1 MSISRAIGVISGLNE
16 CVNLFQWAGSSI
28 SYLRSRWSATQ
39 EESIHHEVLHLQSGL
54 QRLRDTL
61 PAMYSLIDQAE
72 WRFHEGRI
80 AELLPNL
87 KDAVNDAD
95 DLLDEFRWHE
105 LKMEVEGNASH
116 SAFIDFYKTTVQGSF
131 NKVNDIQERLNS
143 ISGQLE
149 KMGLYEVTPGFDKSV
164 RPETTPFPNE
174 KNLFGRGKDLK
185 EVMGFLGVPQSKGR
199 ACSKRKRASSSVN
212 ASTSTSASASYH
224 VSSKSRIPAIPVL
237 PIVGMGGVGKT
248 TLAQHICNHQQV
260 KDYFKLII
268 WICADDFDVKRLI
281 KDAIQ
286 SASGEK
292 TTHDHLASLQ
302 RDLSSSV
309 DNKRFLI
316 VVDDVWDDA
325 LKENEQRWKDF
336 YDSLTNVVQGSMMLV
351 TTRFPDVADRVR
363 TMEPFPLAGLKE
375 DVFWDFFKLCAFGSE
390 SSENDPELERIG
402 RSIVPKLKGSP
413 LAAKTLGRLLG
424 MNLHTSHWNNILES
438 ELWKLKQEKTDI
450 LPALRLS
457 YIYLPFH
464 LKRCFSFCAVYAKDH
479 KFVKDR
485 LAEIWVAE
493 GFVEPQGNTPLE
505 DIGHQYFEDLVN
517 RSFFQKVRGTYVI
530 HDLLHDM
537 AKLVSDHDCFTI
549 KNMRDFQM
557 VPQNIRHL
565 YILPSIDLSTPK
577 LLSLSKHTKLRTLIC
592 DNSLGKQAAA
602 IMDRWCSEL
611 QRLRVIFWAS
621 SNELPDSIANLKHL
635 RYLEISKACPFKSS
649 SAFRSLYNLQRL
661 YAEECNLES
670 LPGDF
675 SKLISLRGFKSRR
688 FQYSAGYEQK
698 IDATNQFEMKIIKN
712 LNQFDGHMNIWNL
725 GSVSNDHAAEFNL
738 KDKKYLRRL
747 TLQWS
752 WPCIPKGATKV
763 LQVLQPPTSLKF
775 LLLQYY
781 PDNYLPNWFQPRIN
795 LNEMPA
801 VLVDN
806 NNDEIGTLSSLEE
819 LTILGCRNLQSVEQ
833 LLHPAYVSAIKKLRL
848 VACTR
853 LVSLPTETFEDFHF
867 LEILEVHGCPNIGSR
882 SLVAHS
888 LKKLK
893 LGDSLNLTDN
903 IQCCSL
909 TEFYLSCEYVT
920 TIQPQMWNLPALQK
934 LHIKNCRSLTS
945 VGQGQPPIRA
955 FKSLTLLIINSCEN
969 LTSLD
974 GLLTEQCLPAIQKI
988 DVRSC
993 GKLLFLFCERPGSL
1007 PSLEDLLIHDCP
1019 SLRWPRELV
1028 LPSLE
1033 RLHLVKCGD
1042 ISWFSS
1048 CRQNLKSLVEL
1059 ALKGCPGISSI
1070 PLGVCRS
1077 NLASLDELYIS
1088 GCPDLVSIGG
1098 AKAVANLKYVRIN
1111 DCPKMEDLEQPLIQ
1125 GLRNKDLLSLRL
1137 RPSDS
1142 FPTEL

>member
-61 PAMYSLIDQAE
+61 PAMYSLIDKAE
-72 WRFHEGRI
+72 WRIHEGRV

-149 KMGLYEVTPGFDKSV
+149 KMGLYGVTPGFDKSV
-164 RPETTPFPNE
+164 RPDTTPFPNE
-174 KNLFGRGKDLK
+174 KKKFGRDKDLK

-199 ACSKRKRASSSVN
+199 ACSKRKRASSTVN
-212 ASTSTSASASYH
+212 ASTSTTAQNQ
-224 VSSKSRIPAIPVL
+224 VNKSRISAIPVL

-248 TLAQHICNHQQV
+248 TLAQHICNHQEV
-260 KDYFKLII
+260 KEYFDLII

-286 SASGEK
+286 SASGKK
-292 TTHDHLASLQ
+292 TTLDHLASLQ
-302 RDLSSSV
+302 HALSSSV
-309 DNKRFLI
+309 SNKRFLI

-325 LKENEQRWKDF
+325 LMENEQRWKDF

-375 DVFWDFFKLCAFGSE
+375 DVFWRFFKLCAFGSE
-390 SSENDPELERIG
+390 SCENDPELVRIG
-402 RSIVPKLKGSP
+402 KSIVPKLKGSP

-424 MNLHTSHWNNILES
+424 MNLHTAHWNNILES

-479 KFVKDR
+479 KFEKGR

-549 KNMRDFQM
+549 KSMRDFQM
-557 VPQNIRHL
+557 VPQNVRHL
-565 YILPSIDLSTPK
+565 YILPSRDLSTSN
-577 LLSLSKHTKLRTLIC
+577 LLSLSNHTKLRTLIC
-592 DNSLGKQAAA
+592 DKSFGNQGAA

-621 SNELPDSIANLKHL
+621 SNELPDSIGNLKHL
-635 RYLEISKACPFKSS
+635 RYLEISKACPSKSFS
-649 SAFRSLYNLQRL
+649 SAFCSLYNLQRL
-661 YAEECNLES
+661 YVKECELES
-670 LPGDF
+670 LPCDF
-675 SKLISLRGFKSRR
+675 SKLISLQRFKSRG
-688 FQYSAGYEQK
+688 FEYYAGCTLN
-698 IDATNQFEMKIIKN
+698 IDATNQFEMKLIKN
-712 LNQFDGHMNIWNL
+712 LNQFDGHMNIRNL
-725 GSVSNDHAAEFNL
+725 GSVRNCYAEEFKL

-747 TLQWS
+747 ALTWS
-752 WPCIPKGATKV
+752 LSYSPEGVAKEV
-763 LQVLQPPTSLKF
+763 LQVLQPPSGLES
-775 LLLQYY
+775 LLLKDY
-781 PDNYLPNWFQPRIN
+781 PDVSLPNWFQLRIN

-801 VLVDN
+801 VIVDN
-806 NNDEIGTLSSLEE
+806 NNDEIGTLSSFEE
-819 LTILGCRNLQSVEQ
+819 LIILQCRNLRSVQ
-833 LLHPAYVSAIKKLRL
+833 
-848 VACTR
+848 
-853 LVSLPTETFEDFHF
+853 
-867 LEILEVHGCPNIGSR
+867 
-882 SLVAHS
+882 
-888 LKKLK
+888 
-893 LGDSLNLTDN
+893 
-903 IQCCSL
+903 
-909 TEFYLSCEYVT
+909 
-920 TIQPQMWNLPALQK
+920 
-934 LHIKNCRSLTS
+934 
-945 VGQGQPPIRA
+945 
-955 FKSLTLLIINSCEN
+955 
-969 LTSLD
+969 
-974 GLLTEQCLPAIQKI
+974 
-988 DVRSC
+988 
-993 GKLLFLFCERPGSL
+993 
-1007 PSLEDLLIHDCP
+1007 
-1019 SLRWPRELV
+1019 
-1028 LPSLE
+1028 
-1033 RLHLVKCGD
+1033 
-1042 ISWFSS
+1042 
-1048 CRQNLKSLVEL
+1048 
-1059 ALKGCPGISSI
+1059 
-1070 PLGVCRS
+1070 
-1077 NLASLDELYIS
+1077 
-1088 GCPDLVSIGG
+1088 
-1098 AKAVANLKYVRIN
+1098 
-1111 DCPKMEDLEQPLIQ
+1111 
-1125 GLRNKDLLSLRL
+1125 
-1137 RPSDS
+1137 
-1142 FPTEL
+1142 

>member
-28 SYLRSRWSATQ
+28 SYLRSRWSGTQ

-72 WRFHEGRI
+72 WRIHEGRV

-95 DLLDEFRWHE
+95 DLLGEFRWHE

-149 KMGLYEVTPGFDKSV
+149 KMGLYGVTPGFDKSV
-164 RPETTPFPNE
+164 RPDTTPFPNE
-174 KNLFGRGKDLK
+174 KKIFGRDKDLK
-185 EVMGFLGVPQSKGR
+185 EVMRFLGVPSKGR
-199 ACSKRKRASSSVN
+199 ACSKRKRASSAVN
-212 ASTSTSASASYH
+212 ASTSTPASNQ
-224 VSSKSRIPAIPVL
+224 VSNKSIIPAIPVL

-260 KDYFKLII
+260 KDYFELII

-286 SASGEK
+286 SASGKK
-292 TTHDHLASLQ
+292 TTLDHLASLQ
-302 RDLSSSV
+302 HALSGSV
-309 DNKRFLI
+309 SNKKFLI

-336 YDSLTNVVQGSMMLV
+336 YDSLTNVVQGSIMLV

-390 SSENDPELERIG
+390 RSENDPELQRIG

-424 MNLHTSHWNNILES
+424 MNLHTAHWNNILES

-479 KFVKDR
+479 KFEKGR

-517 RSFFQKVRGTYVI
+517 RSFFQKVRGTYII

-549 KNMRDFQM
+549 RNMRDFQM
-557 VPQNIRHL
+557 VPQNVRHL
-565 YILPSIDLSTPK
+565 YILPSRDLSTPD

-592 DNSLGKQAAA
+592 DKSFGNQAAA

-635 RYLEISKACPFKSS
+635 RYLEISKACTFKSS

-661 YAEECNLES
+661 YAEECNIQSFPE
-670 LPGDF
+670 D
-675 SKLISLRGFKSRR
+675 SKLISLRGFKSRV
-688 FQYSAGYEQK
+688 FQYYAGLEQK
-698 IDATNQFEMKIIKN
+698 IDATNQIQMEIFKN
-712 LNQFDGHMNIWNL
+712 LNQFDEHINIWNL
-725 GSVSNDHAAEFNL
+725 GSLSKDHAAEFKL
-738 KDKKYLRRL
+738 KDEKHLRRL
-747 TLQWS
+747 KLQWC
-752 WPCIPKGATKV
+752 WQYLTVKCETKV
-763 LQVLQPPTSLKF
+763 LQVLQPPSGLES
-775 LLLQYY
+775 LLLKDC
-781 PDNYLPNWFQPRIN
+781 PDVSLPNWFQPRMN
-795 LNEMPA
+795 LNETPA

-819 LTILGCRNLQSVEQ
+819 LSILGCRNLQSVRQ
-833 LLHPAYVSAIKKLRL
+833 LLRPAYVPAIKKLRIVDCNQL
-848 VACTR
+848 E
-853 LVSLPTETFEDFHF
+853 SLQTETFGEFRS
-867 LEILEVHGCPNIGSR
+867 LEILDLHGCPNICSR
-882 SLVAHS
+882 SLVTHS
-888 LKKLK
+888 LKKLL
-893 LGDSLNLTDN
+893 LGSSRNLTDN
-903 IQCCSL
+903 MQCCSL
-909 TEFYLSCEYVT
+909 TEFYLSCDYVT

-934 LHIKNCRSLTS
+934 LHIKDCRSLTS
-945 VGQGQPPIRA
+945 VEQGQPPIRA
-955 FKSLTLLIINSCEN
+955 FKSLTFLIIDNSC
-969 LTSLD
+969 SLI
-974 GLLTEQCLPAIQKI
+974 L
-988 DVRSC
+988 
-993 GKLLFLFCERPGSL
+993 LLFRDVWIFVRCSWLIKCLF
-1007 PSLEDLLIHDCP
+1007 LL
-1019 SLRWPRELV
+1019 
-1028 LPSLE
+1028 
-1033 RLHLVKCGD
+1033 
-1042 ISWFSS
+1042 
-1048 CRQNLKSLVEL
+1048 
-1059 ALKGCPGISSI
+1059 
-1070 PLGVCRS
+1070 
-1077 NLASLDELYIS
+1077 
-1088 GCPDLVSIGG
+1088 
-1098 AKAVANLKYVRIN
+1098 
-1111 DCPKMEDLEQPLIQ
+1111 
-1125 GLRNKDLLSLRL
+1125 LLM
-1137 RPSDS
+1137 
-1142 FPTEL
+1142 

>member
-1 MSISRAIGVISGLNE
+1 MSISRAIGVVSGLNE
-16 CVNLFQWAGSSI
+16 CVNLFQWVGSSI

-61 PAMYSLIDQAE
+61 PAMYGLIDQAE
-72 WRFHEGRI
+72 WRIHEGRV

-95 DLLDEFRWHE
+95 GLLDEFRWHE

-116 SAFIDFYKTTVQGSF
+116 SAFIGFYKTTVQGSF

-149 KMGLYEVTPGFDKSV
+149 KMGLYGVTPGFDKSV
-164 RPETTPFPNE
+164 RPDTTPFPNE
-174 KNLFGRGKDLK
+174 KNIFGRDKDLK
-185 EVMGFLGVPQSKGR
+185 EVMRFLGVPQSKGR
-199 ACSKRKRASSSVN
+199 ACSKRKRTSSSVN
-212 ASTSTSASASYH
+212 ASTSTAASNQ
-224 VSSKSRIPAIPVL
+224 VSNKSTIPAIPVL

-260 KDYFKLII
+260 KDYFELII

-286 SASGEK
+286 SASGK
-292 TTHDHLASLQ
+292 TTTLDHLASLQ
-302 RDLSSSV
+302 HALSGSV
-309 DNKRFLI
+309 SNKRFLI

-325 LKENEQRWKDF
+325 LKEDEQRWKDF

-375 DVFWDFFKLCAFGSE
+375 GVFWDFFKICAFGSE
-390 SSENDPELERIG
+390 RSENDPELERIG

-424 MNLHTSHWNNILES
+424 MNLHTAHWNNILES

-479 KFVKDR
+479 KFEKGR

-549 KNMRDFQM
+549 KSMRDFQM
-557 VPQNIRHL
+557 VPQNVRHL
-565 YILPSIDLSTPK
+565 YILPSRDLSTSN

-592 DNSLGKQAAA
+592 DKSFGNQGAA

-621 SNELPDSIANLKHL
+621 SNELPDSIGNLKHL

-661 YAEECNLES
+661 YAEECNLQS
-670 LPGDF
+670 LPAYF

-688 FQYSAGYEQK
+688 FQYYAGYEQK
-698 IDATNQFEMKIIKN
+698 IDATNQFDMKIIKN
-712 LNQFDGHMNIWNL
+712 LNQFDGHMNIRNL

-747 TLQWS
+747 TLEWS
-752 WPCIPKGATKV
+752 WPCILKGATKV
-763 LQVLQPPTSLKF
+763 LQVLQPSTSLKS
-775 LLLQYY
+775 LVLKDY
-781 PDNYLPNWFQPRIN
+781 PDESLPNWFQPQIN
-795 LNEMPA
+795 LNAMPD

-819 LTILGCRNLQSVEQ
+819 LAILWCRNLQSVEQ
-833 LLHPAYVSAIKKLRL
+833 LLRPAYVPAIKKLRI
-848 VACTR
+848 VGCPQ
-853 LVSLPTETFEDFHF
+853 LVSLPTETFGDFHS
-867 LEILEVHGCPNIGSR
+867 LESLEVHGCPNIRSR

-888 LKKLK
+888 LLKLK
-893 LGDSLNLTDN
+893 LGSSQNLTDN

-934 LHIKNCRSLTS
+934 LHIANCRYLLS
-945 VGQGQPPIRA
+945 VRQEQPPIRA
-955 FKSLTLLIINSCEN
+955 FESLTLLIIGNCEN
-969 LTSLD
+969 LARLD
-974 GLLTEQCLPAIQKI
+974 GLLTEQYLPAIRSV

-993 GKLLFLFCERPGSL
+993 GKLQFLFGERPGSFPYL
-1007 PSLEDLLIHDCP
+1007 KDLVVRDCP
-1019 SLRWPRELV
+1019 SLKWPRELV
-1028 LPSLE
+1028 LPSSLKQL
-1033 RLHLVKCGD
+1033 RLVRCGD
-1042 ISWFSS
+1042 ISSWFSS
-1048 CRQNLKSLVEL
+1048 CLQNLKSLAEL
-1059 ALKGCPGISSI
+1059 ALIGCPSITSI
-1070 PLGVCRS
+1070 PLGVYRS
-1077 NLASLDELYIS
+1077 NLTSLDELCIWD
-1088 GCPDLVSIGG
+1088 CLDLVSIGG
-1098 AKAVANLKYVRIN
+1098 ANAVAKIKCVCIS
-1111 DCPKMEDLEQPLIQ
+1111 DCPKLEDLEQPVRR
-1125 GLRNKDLLSLRL
+1125 GKDMLLLRL
-1137 RPSDS
+1137 RLSPSCS
-1142 FPTEL
+1142 FPTQL

>member
-1 MSISRAIGVISGLNE
+1 MNVSICFSGLDL
-16 CVNLFQWAGSSI
+16 LFRVCAPG
-28 SYLRSRWSATQ
+28 
-39 EESIHHEVLHLQSGL
+39 GL
-54 QRLRDTL
+54 QHRRKVSIMKYCTCRVAYNVLGIL
-61 PAMYSLIDQAE
+61 FLQCSLIDKAE
-72 WRFHEGRI
+72 WRIHEGRV

-95 DLLDEFRWHE
+95 DLLDEFRWYE

-149 KMGLYEVTPGFDKSV
+149 KMGLYGVTPGFDKSV
-164 RPETTPFPNE
+164 RPDTTPFPNE
-174 KNLFGRGKDLK
+174 KKIFGRDKDQK

-199 ACSKRKRASSSVN
+199 ACSKRKRASSAVN
-212 ASTSTSASASYH
+212 ASTSTTAQNQ
-224 VSSKSRIPAIPVL
+224 VNKSRISAIPVL

-260 KDYFKLII
+260 KDYFELII

-286 SASGEK
+286 CASGK
-292 TTHDHLASLQ
+292 QTTVDNLASLQ
-302 RDLSSSV
+302 RALSECVSSR
-309 DNKRFLI
+309 RFLI

-325 LKENEQRWKDF
+325 LKENEQRWKGF

-390 SSENDPELERIG
+390 SSENDPELERIAK
-402 RSIVPKLKGSP
+402 SIVPKLKGSP

-424 MNLHTSHWNNILES
+424 MNLHTAHWNNILES

-479 KFVKDR
+479 KFEKGR

-505 DIGHQYFEDLVN
+505 YIGLQYFEDLVN
-517 RSFFQKVRGTYVI
+517 RSFFQKVRGAYVI

-557 VPQNIRHL
+557 VPQNVRHL
-565 YILPSIDLSTPK
+565 YILPSIDLITTK
-577 LLSLSKHTKLRTLIC
+577 LSSLSKHTKLRTLIC
-592 DNSLGKQAAA
+592 DKSLGKQAAA
-602 IMDRWCSEL
+602 IMDHWCSEL

-621 SNELPDSIANLKHL
+621 SNELPDSIGNLKHL
-635 RYLEISKACPFKSS
+635 RYLEISKACPFKSP

-661 YAEECNLES
+661 YAEECNLKS
-670 LPGDF
+670 LSGGF
-675 SKLISLRGFKSRR
+675 SKLISLRGFKSQG
-688 FQYSAGYEQK
+688 FQYYAGSEQK
-698 IDATNQFEMKIIKN
+698 IDATNQFEMKIFKN

-725 GSVSNDHAAEFNL
+725 GSSSNHAADFKLN
-738 KDKKYLRRL
+738 DKKYLRRL

-752 WPCIPKGATKV
+752 RPFFPVKGVTEV
-763 LQVLQPPTSLKF
+763 LQVLQPPTSLKS
-775 LLLQYY
+775 LVLKDY
-781 PDNYLPNWFQPRIN
+781 PDGSLPNWFQPRIN
-795 LNEMPA
+795 LNETPA

-806 NNDEIGTLSSLEE
+806 NNDEIGTLSALEE
-819 LTILGCRNLQSVEQ
+819 LAILRCPYLRSVQ
-833 LLHPAYVSAIKKLRL
+833 QFLRPAYVPAIKKLSI
-848 VACTR
+848 VDCNE
-853 LVSLPTETFEDFHF
+853 LVSLPTETFGDFHS
-867 LEILEVHGCPNIGSR
+867 LEILDLHGCPDIRST

-888 LKKLK
+888 LKKLL
-893 LGDSLNLTDN
+893 LGSSRNLTDN

-909 TEFYLSCEYVT
+909 TEFYLSCDYVT

-934 LHIKNCRSLTS
+934 LHISNCRSLTT

-955 FKSLTLLIINSCEN
+955 FESLTLLIINNSC
-969 LTSLD
+969 SL
-974 GLLTEQCLPAIQKI
+974 IF
-988 DVRSC
+988 
-993 GKLLFLFCERPGSL
+993 LLFRDVWIFARCS
-1007 PSLEDLLIHDCP
+1007 LLI
-1019 SLRWPRELV
+1019 
-1028 LPSLE
+1028 
-1033 RLHLVKCGD
+1033 KC
-1042 ISWFSS
+1042 
-1048 CRQNLKSLVEL
+1048 
-1059 ALKGCPGISSI
+1059 
-1070 PLGVCRS
+1070 
-1077 NLASLDELYIS
+1077 
-1088 GCPDLVSIGG
+1088 
-1098 AKAVANLKYVRIN
+1098 
-1111 DCPKMEDLEQPLIQ
+1111 
-1125 GLRNKDLLSLRL
+1125 LLLQMQL
-1137 RPSDS
+1137 
-1142 FPTEL
+1142 TIE